1 MQRITLIKPSEKYFA
16 DILAYK
22 RSFTAKNLQI
32 HGSRGLDRFG
42 DDEVERWFEYL
53 NSPAGTNWF
62 GYETVED
69 STYLAWHLELN
80 RMVGIINI
88 RHELADYLL
97 KVGGHIGYSIH
108 PDFWEQGYGAE
119 QLALALQETDKLGLK
134 EVLITCDKTNPAS
147 AKVITK
153 NGGVLENEVQDSE
166 KIIQRYWIRR

>member
-1 MQRITLIKPSEKYFA
+1 MQRITLIKPSEKYFD

-22 RSFTAKNLQI
+22 RSFTTNNLQV
-32 HGSRGLDRFG
+32 HGSRNLANFNDDELDR
-42 DDEVERWFEYL
+42 WLEYI

-69 STYLAWHLELN
+69 STYLAWHLALN
-80 RMVGIINI
+80 RIVGFISI
-88 RHELADYLL
+88 RHELTDYLL

-108 PDFWEQGYGAE
+108 PDFWGQGYGTE

-134 EVLITCDKTNPAS
+134 GILITCDKTNPAS
-147 AKVITK
+147 AKVIIK
-153 NGGVLENEVQDSE
+153 NGGVLENEEQDGE